1 MKHLLNIIINFID
14 KKILK
19 GKLPK
24 MDISD
29 AEMES
34 NMQEYI
40 DNVGKERDVEPYCV
54 PTKEHIEMM
63 KKYLEGGKDE

>member
-29 AEMES
+29 
-34 NMQEYI
+34 
-40 DNVGKERDVEPYCV
+40 VEPYCV